1 MKVLY
6 DYQAFHYQEF
16 GGVSKGICEF
26 IGHLPEDIEIEIA
39 IRQSNNVHLK
49 ALGIVEGLQP
59 MKFTRKTF
67 LGGVD
72 SRIKNLIYNGLNYF
86 PFYKTP
92 KNINR
97 ECSIKALEKGD
108 YDVFVP
114 TFYDTYFLKHIKRPF
129 ILEVHDLTNEVMH
142 TDARVDSQVR
152 NRQKLIDKASLFLVP
167 SHNTKKDLE
176 RIYNV
181 DSSKIIVLHRGA
193 PDIDDSLFETGP
205 IYSDPYLLFVGA
217 RRVPYKNF
225 VPFVKSC
232 STVIKK
238 YNLKIVCTGEDFSTS
253 EKELFRELGI
263 EDRMICR
270 FFSSEEL
277 QRLYHYAKAFVFPSS
292 YEGFGLP
299 VLEAMKCGCPTILNN
314 ASCFP
319 EIASDAAL
327 YFEMN
332 QSEDNLGEVL
342 ENLLVKYEALRPKL
356 VEAGFRRVEMFKW
369 ENASANLAEVLRKA
383 AAL

>member
-152 NRQKLIDKASLFLVP
+152 NRQKLIEKASLFLV
-167 SHNTKKDLE
+167 
-176 RIYNV
+176 
-181 DSSKIIVLHRGA
+181 
-193 PDIDDSLFETGP
+193 
-205 IYSDPYLLFVGA
+205 
-217 RRVPYKNF
+217 
-225 VPFVKSC
+225 
-232 STVIKK
+232 
-238 YNLKIVCTGEDFSTS
+238 
-253 EKELFRELGI
+253 
-263 EDRMICR
+263 
-270 FFSSEEL
+270 
-277 QRLYHYAKAFVFPSS
+277 
-292 YEGFGLP
+292 
-299 VLEAMKCGCPTILNN
+299 
-314 ASCFP
+314 
-319 EIASDAAL
+319 
-327 YFEMN
+327 
-332 QSEDNLGEVL
+332 
-342 ENLLVKYEALRPKL
+342 
-356 VEAGFRRVEMFKW
+356 
-369 ENASANLAEVLRKA
+369 
-383 AAL
+383 